1 MVEFAVLAYVGAVI
15 FLFFF
20 WAYGFV
26 SFALDLKNRI
36 IPGIRRYRRGR
47 RKQAEEERE
56 RREREE
62 REEQLY

>member
-1 MVEFAVLAYVGAVI
+1 MVEFAVLAYVGAVS

-26 SFALDLKNRI
+26 SFALDLKNKI
-36 IPGIRRYRRGR
+36 IPGIRQYRRGR
-47 RKQAEEERE
+47 RKQTEKERE

>member
-1 MVEFAVLAYVGAVI
+1 MVETAVLAYVGAVT

-26 SFALDLKNRI
+26 SFALDLKNKI
-36 IPGIRRYRRGR
+36 VPGVRQYLRGR
-47 RKQAEEERE
+47 RKQREDERE